1 VEHVIYEQKDKTK
14 RATYIE
20 YITAFFGVPQLP
32 DARKWEETVK
42 NTKEM
47 WITFLEKSKDA
58 YNTKSTSFGLKDKLS
73 SQLIELVSRS
83 VEEQERIMSI
93 SSKTRHRVLNP
104 FMELLEFDGGKD
116 SPVEILHVILL
127 GIVKYL
133 TNDFLGSLNPQ
144 DKFEVE
150 ARLQSFN
157 IDALNLPPIQASYMI
172 KHYGSF
178 IGKDYRLILQVA
190 PFVFFPLMTEEQ
202 KDIWIPLCHIGSM
215 AFQTKIS
222 RMAPYIEE
230 LKVHINVFL
239 HNVSKMS
246 AQWVNKPKFH
256 MLLHLPDSIERFG
269 NASLFATEKF
279 ESYNSILRNSSIHS
293 NRLSPSRDI
302 AISFSN
308 YQIMRLILS
317 GAHLYNHSTKEY
329 FQPSANVTKI
339 FQEQKDMQKSLGFN
353 PNISLRETYPRIHTR
368 KVPEVEKEE
377 IPIVLQQGHSHYE
390 IRQIASI
397 KLNQKEIIRKGSF
410 VLVNHLKYKKKIRLC
425 MMSIY

>member
-1 VEHVIYEQKDKTK
+1 
-14 RATYIE
+14 
-20 YITAFFGVPQLP
+20 
-32 DARKWEETVK
+32 
-42 NTKEM
+42 
-47 WITFLEKSKDA
+47 
-58 YNTKSTSFGLKDKLS
+58 
-73 SQLIELVSRS
+73 
-83 VEEQERIMSI
+83 
-93 SSKTRHRVLNP
+93 
-104 FMELLEFDGGKD
+104 
-116 SPVEILHVILL
+116 
-127 GIVKYL
+127 
-133 TNDFLGSLNPQ
+133 
-144 DKFEVE
+144 
-150 ARLQSFN
+150 
-157 IDALNLPPIQASYMI
+157 
-172 KHYGSF
+172 
-178 IGKDYRLILQVA
+178 
-190 PFVFFPLMTEEQ
+190 
-202 KDIWIPLCHIGSM
+202 
-215 AFQTKIS
+215 
-222 RMAPYIEE
+222 
-230 LKVHINVFL
+230 
-239 HNVSKMS
+239 
-246 AQWVNKPKFH
+246 